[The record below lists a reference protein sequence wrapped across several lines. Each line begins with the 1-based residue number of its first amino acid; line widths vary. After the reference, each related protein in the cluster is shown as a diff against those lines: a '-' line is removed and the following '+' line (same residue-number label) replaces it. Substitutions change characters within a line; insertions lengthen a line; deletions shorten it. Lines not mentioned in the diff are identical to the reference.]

1 MDIHLP
7 KPMHGWRAFI
17 GEVGII
23 VLGVLIALGFGQLAE
38 TIHENTI
45 AAQAREAVRAE
56 VRENLW
62 WLEYRAQREP
72 CIRRKLA
79 ELDDLLARARRGEPT
94 PLVRRIGI
102 LPHAKI
108 TTLRWQANAQA
119 GRASLF
125 SGEEQRMLGN
135 MYYTTD
141 QFTQAQS
148 QEEITWSR
156 MRFIQGLQQ
165 FTPADVHDLSIF
177 LAEAHY
183 QNFIILLSLYRAH
196 QWGDRLELTASD
208 EFGSDSPGAAIHPI
222 AQSQICQPLTA
233 PEVASSDT
241 SGPDAFAEPGDVP

>member
-1 MDIHLP
+1 MDIRLP
-7 KPMHGWRAFI
+7 KPIHGWRAFI

-38 TIHENTI
+38 TIHEGTI
-45 AAQAREAVRAE
+45 ASQARDAVRAE

-62 WLEYRAQREP
+62 WLEYRAKREP
-72 CIRRKLA
+72 CIRRRLA
-79 ELDDLLARARRGEPT
+79 ELDDLLAHARRGEPT
-94 PLVRRIGI
+94 PLVQHIGTV
-102 LPHAKI
+102 PHAKI

-125 SGEEQRMLGN
+125 SGDEQRMLGN

-141 QFTQAQS
+141 EFTQSQS
-148 QEEITWSR
+148 QEEITWSK
-156 MRFIQGLQQ
+156 MRFIQGLPQ

-183 QNFIILLSLYRAH
+183 QNWIILLSIHRAH
-196 QWGDRLELTASD
+196 QWAARLGLTAD
-208 EFGSDSPGAAIHPI
+208 NQTGSGIARVLIS

-233 PEVASSDT
+233 AAVSSSST
-241 SGPDAFAEPGDVP
+241 AGPDAFAEPGDEP

>member
-7 KPMHGWRAFI
+7 KPMHGWRAFG

-38 TIHENTI
+38 TIHEGTI
-45 AAQAREAVRAE
+45 AAQARDAVRAE

-62 WLEYRAQREP
+62 WLEYREKREP
-72 CIRRKLA
+72 CIRRRLA

-94 PLVRRIGI
+94 PLVQHIGTV
-102 LPHAKI
+102 PHAKI

-125 SGEEQRMLGN
+125 TGDEQRMLGN

-141 QFTQAQS
+141 EFTQAQS
-148 QEEITWSR
+148 REEITWSK
-156 MRFIQGLQQ
+156 MRFIQGLRQ
-165 FTPADVHDLSIF
+165 FAPADAHDLSIF

-183 QNFIILLSLYRAH
+183 QNWIVLLSIHRAH
-196 QWGDRLELTASD
+196 QWAGRLGLTADNKVGGEITRSLT
-208 EFGSDSPGAAIHPI
+208 G

-233 PEVASSDT
+233 AEVSSPDT
-241 SGPDAFAEPGDVP
+241 SGPDAFAAPEDQP